1 MKNLLGRYGW
11 VVALVT
17 AAGALMLW
25 GTKPVSAEQ
34 SPFETMRRQM
44 PAKLD
49 LLRDRVNE
57 AGGQDLRLALVLAS
71 QNEDAH
77 TVATTVWVYQ
87 QYPRERQLAVMLAAA
102 VKYHQEIGLM
112 QRVEDKSLKQ
122 ALAQAPEEMIGIQGM
137 FQTVQD
143 MLAMT
148 PQQLKSVVNKAQQL
162 NMQRKAAE
170 AVKRTVQH
178 QLRRPNPDQNKD

>member
-1 MKNLLGRYGW
+1 MKKLLGRYGW

-77 TVATTVWVYQ
+77 TVATTVLVYQ
-87 QYPRERQLAVMLAAA
+87 QYPRERQLAVLLAAA

-112 QRVEDKSLKQ
+112 QQVEDKSLKQ
-122 ALAQAPEEMIGIQGM
+122 ALAQAPEEMSGIQGM
-137 FQTVQD
+137 FQTVLD
-143 MLAMT
+143 MLNMT
-148 PQQLKSVVNKAQQL
+148 PQQLQAAVARAQRF
-162 NMQRKAAE
+162 NVQRKTAE
-170 AVKRTVQH
+170 AVARTVKH
-178 QLRRPNPDQNKD
+178 QLNGEKPAQK

>member
-77 TVATTVWVYQ
+77 TVATTVLVYQ
-87 QYPRERQLAVMLAAA
+87 QYPRERQLAVLLAAA
-102 VKYHQEIGLM
+102 VKFHKEMGLM

-122 ALAQAPEEMIGIQGM
+122 ALAQAPEEMSGIQGM
-137 FQTVQD
+137 FQTVLD
-143 MLAMT
+143 MLNMT
-148 PQQLKSVVNKAQQL
+148 PQQLQAAVARAQRF
-162 NMQRKAAE
+162 NVQRKTAE
-170 AVKRTVQH
+170 AVARTVKH
-178 QLRRPNPDQNKD
+178 QLNGEKPAQK